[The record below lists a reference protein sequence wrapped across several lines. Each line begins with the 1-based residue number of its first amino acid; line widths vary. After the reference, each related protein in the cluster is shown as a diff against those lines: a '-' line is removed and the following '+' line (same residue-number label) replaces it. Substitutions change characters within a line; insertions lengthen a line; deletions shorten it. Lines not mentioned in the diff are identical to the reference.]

1 MLEESATIQ
10 WKNKTKQNIELNRKY
25 VDETWFII
33 KTLLFLL
40 SHAYEKNTL
49 FILDRTWSI
58 WGFIM
63 SHIRSD

>member
-40 SHAYEKNTL
+40 SHAYEKNICSFL
-49 FILDRTWSI
+49 IELGAFGDL
-58 WGFIM
+58 
-63 SHIRSD
+63 